1 MGFRSI
7 SCLVVVFFLAGCAS
21 STSPV
26 ENPALDLVGTRWRIT
41 YNNSTFGHRDYDLLF
56 KADGQLLNTHPD
68 NKNLANDT
76 WKLIGR
82 KITLRFHGGYAVYVG
97 QLTDSDHM
105 AGTATSDSGGVWSW
119 TATRWGP
126 PLELALP

>member
-1 MGFRSI
+1 MISRAILFLLAGF
-7 SCLVVVFFLAGCAS
+7 FFAGCAS
-21 STSPV
+21 SSGLV

-41 YNNSTFGHRDYDLLF
+41 YTNSTFGHRDYDLFF
-56 KADGQLLNTHPD
+56 KPEGQLLNTHPD
-68 NKNLANDT
+68 NKTPANDT
-76 WKLIGR
+76 WKLSGR
-82 KITLRFHGGYAVYVG
+82 KITLRFHNGYAVYVG

-126 PLELALP
+126 PLQLALP